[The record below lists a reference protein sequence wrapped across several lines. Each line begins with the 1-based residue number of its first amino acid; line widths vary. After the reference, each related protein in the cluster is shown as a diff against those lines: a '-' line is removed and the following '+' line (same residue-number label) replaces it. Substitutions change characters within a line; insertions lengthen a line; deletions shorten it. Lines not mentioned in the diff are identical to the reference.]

1 MSSREMSIPGRAT
14 QVLLVEDNPGDAD
27 LVRDYL
33 LESSMDAEIAHES
46 RLSGACSRL
55 AQGGF
60 DVILLDLGLPDAE
73 GFEALDGIRSVA
85 DRYAIVVLTGLSDE
99 DAAIGALQRGAQDYL
114 LKTELTPS
122 LLSKSIRHSIERQQL
137 EHQLRE
143 AQKMEAIGRLAG
155 GIAHDFNN
163 LLMAIIGYSECAL
176 EALEEGNPVRNDI
189 REVVAAGERAQ
200 GLTRQ
205 LLAFSRRQM
214 LRPKALDLNAAM
226 QGLYRLLRR
235 TIGEDIDLV
244 MNLGTDLDPVLF
256 DPSQIDQIVLNLA
269 VNARDAM
276 PSGGRLTIETGN
288 VDLDE
293 HARGHAD
300 ADPGPHVLLSVSDTG
315 TGMDVATSSRV
326 FEPFFTTKSPGKGTG
341 LGLSTVY
348 GIVRQGRGSIW
359 LDTELGRGTTFKVY
373 LPRAD
378 SASVASPTTDV
389 RVPSSSAKATILV
402 AEDEDVVRRLIVRVL
417 EQAGYTVL
425 SAGDAEGALDLFDRQ
440 GGGIDLLLT
449 DVVLPKM
456 SGRDLAERL
465 LVVEPTL
472 KVLYM
477 SGYTDDAIVHHGVL
491 DPTVA
496 FMEKPISPTLLAAKI
511 GEMISGSPA

>member
-1 MSSREMSIPGRAT
+1 
-14 QVLLVEDNPGDAD
+14 
-27 LVRDYL
+27 
-33 LESSMDAEIAHES
+33 
-46 RLSGACSRL
+46 
-55 AQGGF
+55 
-60 DVILLDLGLPDAE
+60 
-73 GFEALDGIRSVA
+73 
-85 DRYAIVVLTGLSDE
+85 
-99 DAAIGALQRGAQDYL
+99 
-114 LKTELTPS
+114 
-122 LLSKSIRHSIERQQL
+122 
-137 EHQLRE
+137 
-143 AQKMEAIGRLAG
+143 
-155 GIAHDFNN
+155 
-163 LLMAIIGYSECAL
+163 
-176 EALEEGNPVRNDI
+176 
-189 REVVAAGERAQ
+189 
-200 GLTRQ
+200 
-205 LLAFSRRQM
+205 M

-300 ADPGPHVLLSVSDTG
+300 ADPGPHVMLSVSDTG